1 MIVIHFSALSWKKKK
16 WVPLK
21 KNPLCWLRL
30 SPFFENIDLFDK
42 EEGVWIIPQG
52 PVVKELYNIL
62 SVKLDS
68 PVEVHSSVLLSTYF
82 FQFINV
88 SVLQREFRDHYLQ
101 IGF

>member
-1 MIVIHFSALSWKKKK
+1 MSSFKKKSF
-16 WVPLK
+16 VLTET
-21 KNPLCWLRL
+21 

-68 PVEVHSSVLLSTYF
+68 PVEVHSSVLLSAYF

-88 SVLQREFRDHYLQ
+88 SVLQREFRDHYLK